1 MSLGEGFLGTDSW
14 RQEGNSNLSGAHKPR
29 SSDRSAVAAILASE
43 HVQRP
48 ERATRGCDD
57 QPRLTRGGEN
67 GVGHQRVRKRVLCR
81 REAWETCE
89 QRLVH

>member
-1 MSLGEGFLGTDSW
+1 MSSGKRFLGTDSW
-14 RQEGNSNLSGAHKPR
+14 RQEGNSNLSGAHKHR

-48 ERATRGCDD
+48 ARVTGGCDD

-67 GVGHQRVRKRVLCR
+67 GVGHQRVRKSALR
-81 REAWETCE
+81 RGEAWETFE
-89 QRLVH
+89 QRPVH